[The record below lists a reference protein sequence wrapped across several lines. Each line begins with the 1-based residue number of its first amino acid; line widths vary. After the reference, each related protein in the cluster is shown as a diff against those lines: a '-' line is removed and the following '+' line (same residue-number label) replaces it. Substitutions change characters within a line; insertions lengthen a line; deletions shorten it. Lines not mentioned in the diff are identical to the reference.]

1 MIIKGCKSSDNG
13 SIFTAKI
20 TNDFGDV
27 TSNKASLL
35 VNSGPYFV
43 SEPQDQKVLKDKE
56 AKFECIIKS
65 NPKPNIAWF
74 LNDKELTTK
83 DGARIE
89 KDASKDKYT
98 LVIPK
103 VSPIHIGKIT
113 VKATNEYGTIEK
125 TCELDSMD
133 TPKLTNKLDN
143 ITVNEGEEAKFTVK
157 ISGKPKPS
165 VKWFKDDVEI
175 EPNDSVKVIEIEEN
189 EVTLLIKSCKSPE
202 NSGNY
207 WAKIYNDFGEITS
220 NKATLTINSNIA
232 L

>member
-1 MIIKGCKSSDNG
+1 MNIKGCKSTDNG
-13 SIFTAKI
+13 NVFNVKI
-20 TNDFGDV
+20 TNEFGDAV
-27 TSNKASLL
+27 SNKASLI

-65 NPKPNIAWF
+65 NPKPTIVWF

-83 DGARIE
+83 DGVKIE
-89 KDASKDKYT
+89 KDASKDKYS

-103 VSPIHIGKIT
+103 VSAAHIGKIT

-125 TCELDSMD
+125 SCVLDAMD
-133 TPKLTNKLDN
+133 LPKITNKLDN
-143 ITVNEGEEAKFTVK
+143 ITVNEGELAKFTLK
-157 ISGKPKPS
+157 ITGKPKPS

-175 EPNDSVKVIEIEEN
+175 ELNDTVELIETEEN
-189 EVTLLIKSCKSPE
+189 EVTLLIKSCKSTE

-207 WAKIYNDFGEITS
+207 SAKIFNDFGEVIS
-220 NKATLTINSNIA
+220 NKAVLTINSNIC
-232 L
+232 